1 LDVEGRITRI
11 NHHACALL
19 GWTEHELLGRDWI
32 ERCLPPLVQPM
43 LRRKFSALVGGDL
56 SIVQNPVLTR
66 SGEERMIEWL
76 NILVRDEAGCVV
88 ATYSSGADITERTRA
103 LEALHAAEQ
112 RAQRA
117 RESAE
122 ATVTAVQEIID
133 DLANGVQLLHLV
145 ARSPLP
151 AETQRTVE
159 RTIQQAA
166 RQLKSLEGV
175 EGGAFARR
183 KSDVPK
189 GRVAVDG
196 TLRRTG
202 DQWSPPS
209 PLVLCEGCGTRTAHL
224 VAFFVK
230 DDTVTYRCH
239 TCGHR
244 FDRIA
249 DP

>member
-1 LDVEGRITRI
+1 
-11 NHHACALL
+11 
-19 GWTEHELLGRDWI
+19 
-32 ERCLPPLVQPM
+32 
-43 LRRKFSALVGGDL
+43 
-56 SIVQNPVLTR
+56 
-66 SGEERMIEWL
+66 
-76 NILVRDEAGCVV
+76 
-88 ATYSSGADITERTRA
+88 
-103 LEALHAAEQ
+103 
-112 RAQRA
+112 
-117 RESAE
+117 
-122 ATVTAVQEIID
+122 VTAVQEIID

-159 RTIQQAA
+159 RTIQQAS
-166 RQLKSLEGV
+166 RHLKSLEGV
-175 EGGAFARR
+175 ERGAFARR

-202 DQWSPPS
+202 DEGSPPSPS
-209 PLVLCEGCGTRTAHL
+209 PLVLCEGCETRTAHL
-224 VAFFVK
+224 VAFFAK